1 MSQPNQLGRS
11 SRSKQW
17 DSSHAASPDKNDV
30 EVKIE
35 LIDAGARPE
44 KEQKVSENSAA
55 HAVERSCHSMKIVK
69 SVAEMQSICRELRT
83 QGVSLGF
90 VPTMGALHKGH
101 LSLVQRACS
110 ECQTVA
116 ASIFVNPLQFAPGE
130 DFAQYPRTF
139 EEDCRQLEVEGVAI
153 LFAPEAQEMYP
164 SDAVTTITVPGI
176 GDRLDGASRP
186 GHFTGVA
193 TVVAKLFHIVAPQ
206 RAYFGQ
212 KDAAQIAV
220 LRQMVQDLNFD
231 LELVSCPI
239 VRDVDGLALSSRN
252 RYLTTPEREQ
262 ALVLHRALS
271 AIEQSVARGERCSAP
286 LLQIGNATLETAT
299 GIRVDYLA
307 IVDARSLLPVASAES
322 GSLIAVAAYV
332 GRTRLIDNLLLP

>member
-1 MSQPNQLGRS
+1 
-11 SRSKQW
+11 
-17 DSSHAASPDKNDV
+17 
-30 EVKIE
+30 
-35 LIDAGARPE
+35 
-44 KEQKVSENSAA
+44 
-55 HAVERSCHSMKIVK
+55 MKIVK
-69 SVAEMQSICRELRT
+69 SVAEMQSLCRELRT
-83 QGVSLGF
+83 QGVSIGF

-101 LSLVQRACS
+101 LSLVKRARS
-110 ECQTVA
+110 ECQAIV

-139 EEDCRQLEVEGVAI
+139 EEDCRQIEAEGVAV
-153 LFAPEAQEMYP
+153 LFAPEAKEMYP
-164 SDAVTTITVPGI
+164 SGAVTTITVSGI

-193 TVVAKLFHIVAPQ
+193 TVVAKLFHIVAPY

-239 VRDVDGLALSSRN
+239 VRDADGLALSSRN
-252 RYLTTPEREQ
+252 RYLSASEREQ
-262 ALVLHRALS
+262 ALVLQRALT
-271 AIEQSVARGERCSAP
+271 AMEQSITQGERRSET
-286 LLQIGNATLETAT
+286 LLKVGGDTLETAP

-307 IVDARSLLPVASAES
+307 VVDARTLLPAASAES
-322 GSLIAVAAYV
+322 GVLIVVAAYV
-332 GRTRLIDNLLLP
+332 GSTRLIDNLLLA